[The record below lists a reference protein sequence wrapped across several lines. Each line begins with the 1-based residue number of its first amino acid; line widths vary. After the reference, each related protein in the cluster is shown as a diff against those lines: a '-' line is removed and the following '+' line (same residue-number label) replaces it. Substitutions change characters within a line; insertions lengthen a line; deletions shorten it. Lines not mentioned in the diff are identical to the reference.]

1 MNGTE
6 VRHSG
11 IETTRVVTLG
21 GSDEMQIAF
30 GVLAGVMSWWDP
42 LSED

>member
-6 VRHSG
+6 VRYSG

-21 GSDEMQIAF
+21 GSDDMQIDP
-30 GVLAGVMSWWDP
+30 GVLADVVSWWDP
-42 LSED
+42 LDED